1 MNLCSSMQLCFQ
13 PQAQP
18 SCTWSSSCPLETDLT
33 RVKQTST
40 MTILPSTSN
49 SNHRAA
55 AQCIDSLVSSG
66 RNIWIYHIK
75 HFIQLAL
82 SSCKTK
88 QSQQAFRRK
97 ELWGKAK
104 EEEKNRRK
112 LEQVNKRNV
121 STAWWC
127 LFCVNT
133 AVHRHF
139 CVMHMKGYFA
149 EGRNTFWYS
158 WGMPLKFGM
167 AGYFSYTK
175 WIKGIH

>member
-112 LEQVNKRNV
+112 LEQVNRRNV

-133 AVHRHF
+133 DIDISVLCTWRDILQKEEIPF
-139 CVMHMKGYFA
+139 GILEVCPSNSEWQV
-149 EGRNTFWYS
+149 TF
-158 WGMPLKFGM
+158 P
-167 AGYFSYTK
+167 
-175 WIKGIH
+175 IPNE